1 MSTSRIGLL
10 ALLIITFLSAC
21 SPPADPRQVATE
33 FWQAQ
38 QRGDA
43 DRVHRLVRESDT
55 AKLDSGLTVLP
66 IRAFELGGLRLDGDR
81 AELDTRVTL
90 AGDDALHVDVVTV
103 LIREHD
109 AWRVD
114 YADTV
119 RDITTDSPL
128 AKLITRVQ
136 ELTTRFGAGVNQSLE
151 ELKRALPKLESELST
166 IEKDIRGQVPELR
179 RRLDEL
185 LRDLPKARPT
195 PPASPDRRAI

>member
-1 MSTSRIGLL
+1 MSTSHVGLL
-10 ALLIITFLSAC
+10 ALLVVALLSAC
-21 SPPADPRQVATE
+21 SRPADPRQVASE

-43 DRVHRLVRESDT
+43 DRVHHLVRESDA

-66 IRAFELGGLRLDGDR
+66 IRAFELGGLRIDGDR

-103 LIREHD
+103 LIREQD

-114 YADTV
+114 YPDTV
-119 RDITTDSPL
+119 RDITTDSRL

-185 LRDLPKARPT
+185 LRDLPQARPT